1 VTAKKR
7 YEAVVIGSSAGGL
20 NALKTIFRGLDSNF
34 SLPVIIVQHISPDS
48 DNYLIHILND
58 MKILKVKE
66 ADEKEL
72 PLSGMAYIAPPNYH
86 LLVEPDRTFTL
97 TVDER
102 VNYARPSIDVLFET
116 AAEAWRDRLIG
127 IILTGA
133 NNDGSKGLKR
143 IKELGGL
150 VIVQDPDTAEVD
162 SMPRAAILATEADY
176 ILPLGEIPAILNE
189 LDNENR
195 TNRC

>member
-1 VTAKKR
+1 M
-7 YEAVVIGSSAGGL
+7 
-20 NALKTIFRGLDSNF
+20 GLDSGF
-34 SLPVIIVQHISPDS
+34 RLPLIIVQHISPDS

-58 MKILKVKE
+58 LRKLRVKE
-66 ADEKEL
+66 ADEKEI
-72 PLSGMAYIAPPNYH
+72 PMPGVAYIAPPNYH
-86 LLVEPDRTFTL
+86 LLVEPDHSFTL

-116 AAEAWRDRLIG
+116 AAEAYRHKLVG

-133 NNDGSKGLKR
+133 NSDGSKGLKR

-162 SMPRAAILATEADY
+162 SMPRAAILATAVDHL
-176 ILPLGEIPAILNE
+176 LPLDEIATLLNKLE
-189 LDNENR
+189 DEKK
-195 TNRC
+195 

>member
-1 VTAKKR
+1 LTGKKR

-20 NALKTIFRGLDSNF
+20 NALKTLFRGLDRGF
-34 SLPVIIVQHISPDS
+34 RLPVIIVQHISPDS

-58 MKILKVKE
+58 MRKLKVKE
-66 ADEKEL
+66 ADEKEI
-72 PLSGMAYIAPPNYH
+72 PMPGMAYIAPPNYH
-86 LLVEPDRTFTL
+86 LLVEPDHTFTL

-116 AAEAWRDRLIG
+116 AAEAYRHKLIG

-133 NNDGSKGLKR
+133 NNDGSKGVKR
-143 IKELGGL
+143 IKEMGGL

-162 SMPRAAILATEADY
+162 SMPRAAVLATAVDHL
-176 ILPLGEIPAILNE
+176 LPLEEIATLLNE
-189 LDNENR
+189 LGSENS
-195 TNRC
+195 